1 MIRRVMLVSA
11 VAVSMA
17 FIAPQ
22 TAQAQS
28 VFAMAGGM
36 FPTSESGDIFDT
48 GWMVAGGITVP
59 LGPGG
64 FWLGVEGSY
73 GQIDTALDGV
83 GVNPIGA
90 MAIIGFDLPVPG
102 SISPYVFGGVGLL
115 AVDDFDFDPTD
126 SDSKFGYQ
134 LGGGL
139 NLGSGIVSPFVEV
152 RYEASDEIDFFAAM
166 LGLSVGI
173 GK

>member
-1 MIRRVMLVSA
+1 MIRRFILTSAAVMSLA
-11 VAVSMA
+11 LA
-17 FIAPQ
+17 APL
-22 TAQAQS
+22 TVQAQN
-28 VFAMAGGM
+28 VFAMAGGV

-48 GWMVAGGITVP
+48 GWMVAGRITFP

-73 GQIDTALDGV
+73 GQLDTALDGV

-90 MAIIGFDLPVPG
+90 MAILGFDLPVPG

-115 AVDDFDFDPTD
+115 AVNDFDFDPTD

-166 LGLSVGI
+166 LGLSI
-173 GK
+173 GLGM